1 MTISSSLNAGVMG
14 LNVNATR
21 LATISDNIANSAT
34 YGYKRSEVDFSSMV
48 INQRPSIYSAGGVRA
63 FSYKDVSSEGS
74 LITTGNAL
82 DIAINGNGMIP
93 VTDVFGVNSPAS
105 ERDLMLVPT
114 GGFTADE
121 NGFLTTS
128 SGLNLLGWPVNAN
141 GETQIGSR
149 DSQTSLVPVNIDVTQ
164 FSAQPT
170 RNLNLG
176 INLPAEATQFG
187 ATGEAYQLP
196 LEYFDN
202 LGRAQEMTFTFTP
215 TVPTA
220 PGASNGWAVTVTD
233 NAGDPT
239 TPVADFTISFNNGAT
254 NGGSI
259 ANITAGAGTV
269 YDPATGELGF
279 TVVSGS
285 MSAFIGKVGESSGLT
300 QLAAPFSPT
309 NVTKDGSPIGD
320 LQSVEIDPQGFVEAI
335 YNTGFRRKL
344 YQVPVA
350 DVPNVNGLT
359 ARNNQAYSVSADS
372 GGVYFWDAG
381 TGPIGSYAGYA
392 LMESSTDIAAELT
405 TLIETQRAYSSNAK
419 IIQTVD
425 EMLQETTNL
434 KR

>member
-34 YGYKRSEVDFSSMV
+34 NGYKRSEVDFSSMV

-74 LITTGNAL
+74 LVTTGNAL
-82 DIAINGNGMIP
+82 DIAINGGGMIP
-93 VTDVFGVNSPAS
+93 VTDVFGVESPAA

-121 NGFLTTS
+121 KGYLTTS
-128 SGLNLLGWPVNAN
+128 SGLNLLGWPVDTN
-141 GETQIGSR
+141 GVAQIGSR
-149 DSQTSLVPVNIDVTQ
+149 DSQTSLVPVNVDITQ

-170 RNLNLG
+170 RNLSLG
-176 INLPAEATQFG
+176 VNLPAEATQFG
-187 ATGEAYQLP
+187 ASGDSYQLP

-220 PGASNGWAVTVTD
+220 AGASNGWSVSVID
-233 NAGDPT
+233 SAGDPT
-239 TPVADFTISFNNGAT
+239 TPVADFTINFNNGST

-259 ANITAGAGTV
+259 GSITPGAGTS
-269 YDPATGELGF
+269 YNAATGELGF

-285 MSAFIGKVGESSGLT
+285 MSAFIGKIGESSGLT

-309 NVTKDGSPIGD
+309 NVTKDGSPIGEI
-320 LQSVEIDPQGFVEAI
+320 QSVEIDQQGFVEAI

-344 YQVPVA
+344 YQVPIA
-350 DVPNVNGLT
+350 DVPNMNGLT
-359 ARNNQAYSVSADS
+359 AQNNQAYSVSADS

-381 TGPIGSYAGYA
+381 TGPVGSYAGYA

-405 TLIETQRAYSSNAK
+405 SLIETQRAYSSNAK